1 MARAELVRHQM
12 FLQWSLSELL
22 EALASDRQASK
33 PAILAHAIGPDQFL
47 TFDRAGQQRAGG
59 RLILV
64 PKDAR

>member
-1 MARAELVRHQM
+1 MARAEFVRHQM
-12 FLQWSLSELL
+12 FLQWRLSELR

-33 PAILAHAIGPDQFL
+33 PAILANAIGPDRFQ
-47 TFDRAGQQRAGG
+47 TFDRAGQQLVGG